1 MTHYPILAIMA
12 YFLGAFLIVIF
23 GRNRAVRNTLG
34 FLGTAVPLCLLIML
48 AKPILANGEII
59 AYWMGNRVP
68 AGGYAIGIAL
78 EVDAFGLF
86 FGLLIATAVFVA
98 MIYSFSYMSHDD
110 NEPQYYTL
118 FLMLCGGVM
127 GLVLSG
133 DLFNM
138 FIMVEILTFAA
149 VALTAFRNTVFGA
162 LEAAFKYLVVGC
174 IGSTCILAGTIMLY
188 AQAHTLNF
196 AQLAAFL
203 PGNLNIATIIA
214 YALLFI
220 GFCTKAFLVP
230 FHPLAADAHGAA
242 PAPVS
247 VLISGVLTKSG
258 LYGIIRLTYILF
270 RTMNLGTVQFW
281 LVFLGSVSMFLCV
294 TMALAQHDF
303 KRLLAFHSISQIGY
317 VLTAAGLATAL
328 GVSSGL
334 YHAMNHTLFKGLLF
348 LCAGAVLHETG
359 TTDLDRLGG
368 LSKKMPVTTVL
379 FLVGAFS
386 ISGIPPFNGF
396 ASKWL
401 IYQATYQKAV
411 ESGNIG
417 FMLVT
422 VCCLVTSTLTL
433 ASFVKVTQSVFFGQL
448 PKEYEHVK
456 EVPFGMRLGMG
467 ILAALCILTGI
478 FPGFVQNWLTG
489 PAARAVFQANGYID
503 AMMGAGYADKFGLAD
518 TLPVSFTSIGVWS
531 PISWLCLLAIMLL
544 AVAIVAITSKYDAV
558 SKAAKQTD
566 PLTLEALESATAAY
580 LPTAPANPAPRYA
593 TGHAASGKYE
603 LFYGGEESVFS
614 QVGGDDLF
622 WGFKHNWRHYF
633 KFMHELHSGIVND
646 YSLWAVV
653 ALALAMLYAMI
664 IL

>member
-433 ASFVKVTQSVFFGQL
+433 ASFVKVT
-448 PKEYEHVK
+448 H
-456 EVPFGMRLGMG
+456 
-467 ILAALCILTGI
+467 LAALCILTGI

-518 TLPVSFTSIGVWS
+518 TLPVSFTSVGVWS

-603 LFYGGEESVFS
+603 LFFGGEESVFS

>member
-1 MTHYPILAIMA
+1 MMQHYPILAIMT

-23 GRNRAVRNTLG
+23 GKNRTVRNAVG
-34 FLGTAVPLCLLIML
+34 FLATAVPLCLLITL
-48 AKPILANGEII
+48 VKPVMMDGDII
-59 AYWMGNRVP
+59 AYWMGSRVP

-78 EVDAFGLF
+78 EVDALSLF
-86 FGLLIATAVFVA
+86 FGLLVATAVFAA
-98 MIYSFSYMSHDD
+98 MLYSFSYMSHDD

-162 LEAAFKYLVVGC
+162 LEAAFKYLVVGS
-174 IGSTCILAGTIMLY
+174 IGSSCILAGTIMLY

-196 AQLAAFL
+196 AQLSAMI
-203 PGNLNIATIIA
+203 PGNLNLATTVA

-281 LVFLGSVSMFLCV
+281 LVFLGSVSMFVCV

-328 GVSSGL
+328 GVSAGL

-359 TTDLDRLGG
+359 TTDLDKLGG
-368 LSKKMPVTTVL
+368 LSKKMPHTTVL

-401 IYQATYQKAV
+401 IYQAAYQKGV

-417 FMLVT
+417 FLLVT
-422 VCCLVTSTLTL
+422 ICCLVTSTLTL

-448 PKEYEHVK
+448 PKEYENVR
-456 EVPFGMRLGMG
+456 EVSFGMRLAMG
-467 ILAALCILTGI
+467 LLALLCIVTGL
-478 FPGFVQNWLTG
+478 FPGLVTTFLTE
-489 PAARAVFQANGYID
+489 PAARAVFGANHYIN
-503 AMMGAGYADKFGLAD
+503 AMMGAGYAESFGLAD
-518 TLPVSFTSIGVWS
+518 MLPVSFYSAGVWS
-531 PISWLCLLAIMLL
+531 PISWLCLLMIMLL
-544 AVAIVAITSKYDAV
+544 AVAIVAVSSKYDQV
-558 SKAAKQTD
+558 SALAK
-566 PLTLEALESATAAY
+566 TAA
-580 LPTAPANPAPRYA
+580 AAEAAAAAGPRYGSGSPA
-593 TGHAASGKYE
+593 EGKYE
-603 LFYGGEESVFS
+603 LFFGGEESVYS
-614 QVGGDDLF
+614 QVGGDDMF

-633 KFMHELHSGIVND
+633 SFMHNLHSGIVND
-646 YSLWAVV
+646 YALWAVI

>member
-1 MTHYPILAIMA
+1 MMQHYPILAIMT

-23 GRNRAVRNTLG
+23 GKNRTVRNAVG
-34 FLGTAVPLCLLIML
+34 FLATAVPLCLLITL
-48 AKPILANGEII
+48 VKPVMMGGDII
-59 AYWMGNRVP
+59 AYWMGSRVP

-78 EVDAFGLF
+78 EVDALSLF
-86 FGLLIATAVFVA
+86 FGLLVATAVFAA
-98 MIYSFSYMSHDD
+98 MLYSFSYMSHDD

-162 LEAAFKYLVVGC
+162 LEAAFKYLVVGS
-174 IGSTCILAGTIMLY
+174 IGSSCILAGTIMLY

-196 AQLAAFL
+196 AQLSAMI
-203 PGNLNIATIIA
+203 PGNLNLATTVA

-230 FHPLAADAHGAA
+230 FHPLAANAHGAA

-281 LVFLGSVSMFLCV
+281 LVFLGSVSMFVCV

-328 GVSSGL
+328 GVSAGL

-359 TTDLDRLGG
+359 TTDLDKLGG
-368 LSKKMPVTTVL
+368 LSKKMPHTTVL

-401 IYQATYQKAV
+401 IYQAAYQKGV

-417 FMLVT
+417 FLLVT
-422 VCCLVTSTLTL
+422 ICCLVTSTLTL

-448 PKEYEHVK
+448 PKEYENVR
-456 EVPFGMRLGMG
+456 EVSFGMRLAMG
-467 ILAALCILTGI
+467 LLALLCIVTGL
-478 FPGFVQNWLTG
+478 FPGLVTTFLTE
-489 PAARAVFQANGYID
+489 PAARAVFGANHYIN
-503 AMMGAGYADKFGLAD
+503 AMMGAGYAESFGLAD
-518 TLPVSFTSIGVWS
+518 ALPVSFYSAGVWS
-531 PISWLCLLAIMLL
+531 PISWLCLLMIMLL
-544 AVAIVAITSKYDAV
+544 AVAIVAVSSKYDQV
-558 SKAAKQTD
+558 SALAK
-566 PLTLEALESATAAY
+566 TAA
-580 LPTAPANPAPRYA
+580 AAEAAAVAGPRYGSGSPA
-593 TGHAASGKYE
+593 EGKYE
-603 LFYGGEESVFS
+603 LFFGGEESVYS
-614 QVGGDDLF
+614 QVGGDDMF

-633 KFMHELHSGIVND
+633 SFMHNLHSGIVND
-646 YSLWAVV
+646 YALWAVI